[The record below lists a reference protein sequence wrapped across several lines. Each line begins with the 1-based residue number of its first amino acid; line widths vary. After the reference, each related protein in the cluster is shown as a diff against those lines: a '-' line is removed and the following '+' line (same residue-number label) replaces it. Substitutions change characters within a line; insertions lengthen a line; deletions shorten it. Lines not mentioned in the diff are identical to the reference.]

1 MAGRTVSKHERAY
14 INGYD
19 LSGYSRSVGEFGVV
33 CDTADLTVWTDTV
46 KGYLTGQADRVFG
59 PLNVNLDNT
68 ATVGAHVLE
77 SAADV
82 YRLVTLAIGD
92 RAAPV
97 AGNPVFCA
105 EMRKVS
111 YRAMESGGAA
121 VANLAFAQASEV
133 TSTARQYTN
142 PFGVLLNAN
151 TARTAANSSSGF
163 GHNATGAT
171 AFGGVFVYHITA
183 GDGGTATLSV
193 DDSANNSAFT
203 ALSGATSGSITC
215 AAGVYGVVPLS
226 RTATVREYLRWQIAL
241 GTATT
246 VTFVSAFLRAYA

>member
-1 MAGRTVSKHERAY
+1 MAGRTTSKHLRVY
-14 INGYD
+14 VNGYD
-19 LSGYSRSVGEFGVV
+19 LSGYSRSVGDVGIEM
-33 CDTADLTVWTDTV
+33 DTPELTVWTDAV
-46 KGYLTGQADRVFG
+46 KGYLTGAAALAFG
-59 PLNVNLDNT
+59 PLNVNMDNT
-68 ATVGAHVLE
+68 ASVGAHVLE
-77 SAADV
+77 NTSDA

-105 EMRKVS
+105 ELRKTAYTALDS
-111 YRAMESGGAA
+111 SGA
-121 VANLAFAQASEV
+121 VLANLAFAQAADV

-151 TARTAANSSSGF
+151 TARTGVNSSSGF
-163 GHNATGAT
+163 GHNASGAT
-171 AFGGVFVYHITA
+171 AAGGVFVYQVTA
-183 GDGGTATLSV
+183 GNGTATLSV

-226 RTATVREYLRWQIAL
+226 RTATVREYLRWQITL
-241 GTATT
+241 GTATS